1 MTGHLPGPPEQSAPK
16 RLKGKVAL
24 VTGASKRIGRALAI
38 ALAEEGVNI
47 VAHDR
52 RTQESETAR
61 VCDEVQDCGA
71 RSWKVLADLDKPEDY
86 ETLLAR
92 ALQTA
97 GSLDI
102 LINNASLFSP
112 GTLMDIGYGD
122 WVRHMHVNAWA
133 PFALSREFAR
143 LVRSGKIINLLD
155 TKIAGY
161 DRAHVAYIL
170 SKQMLSNLTRMCAL
184 EFAPGVTVN
193 AVAPGL
199 ILPPAGKDDAYLE
212 QLAQGVP
219 LKRHGSPADIADA
232 AIYLLKSD
240 YVTGQIIYVDGGRR
254 LLEVGNGPDP
264 D

>member
-1 MTGHLPGPPEQSAPK
+1 MTGHLPVPPEQSASK

-61 VCDEVQDCGA
+61 VCGEVQDCGA

-102 LINNASLFSP
+102 LINNASIFSP

-122 WVRHMHVNAWA
+122 VMRHMHVNAWA
-133 PFALSREFAR
+133 PFVLSREFAR
-143 LVRSGKIINLLD
+143 LVPSGKIINLLD

-161 DRAHVAYIL
+161 DTEHVAYIL
-170 SKQMLSNLTRMCAL
+170 SKHMLSILTRMCAM

-232 AIYLLKSD
+232 TIYLLKSD

-254 LLEVGNGPDP
+254 LLEDGHGPDP